1 MAGHWSQHRTIH
13 PHRYLGLTECHR
25 VVRHSKGVP
34 SPVWQLQGGISRS
47 SLPWDV
53 PGAGED
59 LPVGFTSPHKRHSA
73 PGWGKGQK
81 AEQASHQPE
90 GVQPDTASQ
99 ELSGIPWGEMG
110 PTITDSNWKTLKGL
124 TRVSACLTDSR
135 VYSCQREP
143 GDCKLGLFSRCEY
156 ICPSPVY
163 IAVLISIHVSE
174 SESFLC

>member
-1 MAGHWSQHRTIH
+1 MPQSGQTQQGSALSCVAAPGW
-13 PHRYLGLTECHR
+13 YLKVIPSLGCSWCRRGPPCGLH
-25 VVRHSKGVP
+25 
-34 SPVWQLQGGISRS
+34 L
-47 SLPWDV
+47 
-53 PGAGED
+53 
-59 LPVGFTSPHKRHSA
+59 TSPHKRHSA
-73 PGWGKGQK
+73 PGWGKGQR